1 MIVTRRVCRCKLLT
15 MVGLPGS
22 VVVPTFAAGVL
33 WLVIAKVA
41 IVSNVLVVLVLLPN
55 SVFA

>member
-15 MVGLPGS
+15 MVGLGS
-22 VVVPTFAAGVL
+22 VVVLTFAAAVL

>member
-33 WLVIAKVA
+33 WLVKVA